1 MSAVAEKVLTFSRQY
16 TEFEA
21 SVAMPVLHG
30 HTYIGGRYIKLMNES
45 DLKKN
50 YFELFGLPPQFEL
63 EDRELANRYKSLQR
77 QLHPDTVATGD
88 DRRKRFAVQATAH
101 VNEAYRILRSPV
113 DRAEYLL
120 AQTGCRAGDKAGKQ
134 LPPEFLMQQ
143 IQLREELETI
153 PGTDNP
159 RECLQELRERAEQEI
174 SKHYDFF
181 RDQMRRQEYAEA
193 GDTVRKLHF
202 FHKLQDEM
210 DELQFELE
218 DELD

>member
-1 MSAVAEKVLTFSRQY
+1 
-16 TEFEA
+16 
-21 SVAMPVLHG
+21 
-30 HTYIGGRYIKLMNES
+30 MNES

-50 YFELFGLPPQFEL
+50 YFELFGFQPQFEL

-77 QLHPDTVATGD
+77 QLHPDTVVMAD
-88 DRRKRFAVQATAH
+88 DRQKRFAVQATAH

-120 AQTGCRAGDKAGKQ
+120 AQKGYPSDDKAGRQ
-134 LPPEFLMQQ
+134 LTPEFLLQQ

-159 RECLQELRERAEQEI
+159 RECLLELRERAEQEI
-174 SKHYDFF
+174 SKHYNVF
-181 RDQMRRQEYAEA
+181 REQLRLEEYAAA

-218 DELD
+218 DDLD